1 MAYFELPWRPFLGHE
16 AWSWT
21 TPRRGNVFIT
31 FTNVFFIF
39 VTFFTS
45 FNVFLFLFKLFL
57 HLWWRWR
64 CRRRVRVSR
73 CVEACRASA
82 RRSRTCPPASD
93 WPCQSSAAT
102 TPTCRG
108 TSCST
113 TPVWHSAGVSRT
125 IHTYRHARHDKTVL
139 SVSRPLRRRE
149 LWWWFITPVGSTNLK
164 KTCTQEMNTKSK
176 YSHTHAT
183 TYGTINIL
191 QNYSTQQT

>member
-1 MAYFELPWRPFLGHE
+1 M
-16 AWSWT
+16 
-21 TPRRGNVFIT
+21 RRGVELHQEEVTFLLRLQTFFYFCHVFLR
-31 FTNVFFIF
+31 F
-39 VTFFTS
+39 VTFFN
-45 FNVFLFLFKLFL
+45 FYLNFFL

-64 CRRRVRVSR
+64 WRRRVRVSR

-82 RRSRTCPPASD
+82 RRSHTCPPASD

-125 IHTYRHARHDKTVL
+125 IHPHRHARHDKTVL

-164 KTCTQEMNTKSK
+164 KTCTHKITAGNEYRKQIFTYTCNHIQNYK
-176 YSHTHAT
+176 YSAKLLHTADL
-183 TYGTINIL
+183 IE
-191 QNYSTQQT
+191 